1 MITAMLTGIDSGE
14 TVAIQILPIKSEL
27 KRRVSR
33 VATLDGGAVII
44 DGGLSDSDRSFLLEC
59 ADSDIELQAELET
72 FARIDGEIRLSI
84 AEGVFAGKI
93 ESVRASGSKIELMF
107 MVRTKL

>member
-1 MITAMLTGIDSGE
+1 MITAMLTGIDAGE
-14 TVAIQILPIKSEL
+14 TVAFQILPIKTEL

-33 VATLDGGAVII
+33 IATLDGGAIII

-59 ADSDIELQAELET
+59 ADSDSEMQAELET
-72 FARIDGEIRLSI
+72 FARIDGEIRMSI
-84 AEGVFAGKI
+84 AEGVYAGKV
-93 ESVRASGSKIELMF
+93 EFVRSSGSKIELMF